1 LIIVEAGLSF
11 LGVRVPAS
19 ISIWGLIIAQGQK
32 FLKTTWWMSNMPG
45 VAILLIA
52 MAFNFLGDWLR
63 DRFDPCLNQLD

>member
-1 LIIVEAGLSF
+1 MIIVEAGLSF

-19 ISIWGLIIAQGQK
+19 VSIWGLIIAQGQK